1 MLMYEKLIRDAL
13 ETQTIRELSR
23 ELDLPTQTIND
34 WTVLNKRPRIASLI
48 KVASWSELPLWAMLI
63 DTEGSPAD
71 MLAEQIIRLSRDQ
84 QHQLLQ
90 QAQTMNH
97 AHQPR

>member
-34 WTVLNKRPRIASLI
+34 WTVLNKRPRVASLI
-48 KVASWSELPLWAMLI
+48 KVAAWSDLPLWAMLI

-71 MLAEQIIRLSRDQ
+71 ILAEQIIKLPPGKQAD
-84 QHQLLQ
+84 LLQ
-90 QAQTMNH
+90 QFH
-97 AHQPR
+97 AAAAVR